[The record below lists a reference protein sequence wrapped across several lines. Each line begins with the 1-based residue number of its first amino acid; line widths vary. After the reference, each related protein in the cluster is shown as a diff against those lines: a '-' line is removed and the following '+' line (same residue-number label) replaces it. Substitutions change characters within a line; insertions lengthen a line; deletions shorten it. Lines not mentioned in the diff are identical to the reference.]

1 MSAFNG
7 NVATPLAV
15 SDPGTD
21 HKLPAAG
28 SLSYGAITSQT
39 ALAGTNGV
47 DTALVKGNEW
57 QHFTGNYTEFIDQN
71 YQLTVKGNR
80 QEMLQSNQKLTVVG
94 KTNETFVGVHNR
106 TNIAP
111 FNQNHVH
118 TATYKHSQPSHVQQP
133 TTYQRHENNVLEY
146 FQEHFEHAWFKI
158 GIVGLNIDTT
168 AVMKLQWA
176 SVYLQDSLLRNK
188 LTAFHELKCAPLST
202 RIVGLLGKI
211 NWTEVAVAMAYAH
224 GVPLDVNAG
233 VDVNELVI
241 PPF

>member
-7 NVATPLAV
+7 TVLTPLAV
-15 SDPGTD
+15 ADPGTD

-28 SLSYGAITSQT
+28 SLNYGAITSQT

-47 DTALVKGNEW
+47 DTCLVKGNEW
-57 QHFTGNYTEFIDQN
+57 QHFAGNYTEFIDAN

-80 QEMLQSNQKLTVVG
+80 QETLQSDQKLTVVG
-94 KTNETFVGVHNR
+94 KTNETFIGVHNR

-111 FNQNHVH
+111 SNQTYVH
-118 TATYKHSQPSHVQQP
+118 TLTQQHSQPSHVNQP

-146 FQEHFEHAWFKI
+146 FQEHFENAWYKI

-168 AVMKLQWA
+168 ALLKLQWA
-176 SVYLQDSLLRNK
+176 SIYLQDSFVRNK
-188 LTAFHELKCAPLST
+188 NTAAVNLEAEPLSVK
-202 RIVGLLGKI
+202 IKGLMSKIDWVQVGL
-211 NWTEVAVAMAYAH
+211 AMAYAH

-233 VDVNELVI
+233 IDVNELVI